1 MRSSS
6 YPRALCRPVGRR
18 SGDKDKGNRNVAGTM
33 PEVGL
38 QGELMPG
45 RGLSLTCVLG
55 EDFLQEKGEEGRCP
69 RQREEQEQRY
79 NQGTGG
85 KPEQCGLLKHQHGSG
100 RCGRCRWTGALP
112 EVQPAL
118 MLQELCSNCDALWEP
133 VEGILNLR
141 GQSMS
146 HTEGSESKRGPHRDQ
161 GQRKVPLHLLE
172 ALTK

>member
-1 MRSSS
+1 MRSRS
-6 YPRALCRPVGRR
+6 YPQALCRLVGRG

-33 PEVGL
+33 PEVCL

-45 RGLSLTCVLG
+45 RGLSLICVLR

-69 RQREEQEQRY
+69 GQREEQEQRH
-79 NQGTGG
+79 NQDTGE
-85 KPEQCGLLKHQHGSG
+85 KPEQCGLLKRQHGPG

-133 VEGILNLR
+133 VEGILNLC
-141 GQSMS
+141 GQSMG
-146 HTEGSESKRGPHRDQ
+146 HTESSESKRGPHRDHS
-161 GQRKVPLHLLE
+161 QRKVPLYLLE
-172 ALTK
+172 AQTK